1 MSNTTNNLGKYEA
14 IADTIQQYV
23 NGGKSGR
30 SEDMKPAFHANA
42 TIHGYLGP
50 DLIAGPIQILYDW
63 VDANEP
69 ATELQSWIASIDL
82 QGTIASV
89 RLEEYNWS
97 GHRFT
102 DLFTLFKTEGEWKII
117 SKVFYLHPES

>member
-1 MSNTTNNLGKYEA
+1 MSDTTTNRSEYEA
-14 IADTIQQYV
+14 IAKTLQQYI

-30 SEDMKPAFHANA
+30 SADMKPAFHADA
-42 TIHGYLGP
+42 TIFGYLGS

-63 VDANEP
+63 VDQNEP

-82 QGTIASV
+82 NGAV
-89 RLEEYNWS
+89 AAARLELYNWS

-102 DLFTLFKTEGEWKII
+102 DLFTLLKYEGEWKII
-117 SKVFYLHPES
+117 SKVFHLHP